1 MANRTHGGTNDRGND
16 ALRITDQ
23 FRTRHGMAYELRER
37 GSRLTLLIAERTVE
51 GGAGDG
57 GQGSVEWHVEAS
69 STQFPGS
76 TISQA
81 ASTRAEAVRRIGMQ
95 WTVDCGTRGLPSF
108 DWDAVARA
116 LTAVRA
122 I

>member
-1 MANRTHGGTNDRGND
+1 MANRSAGNTDRGAD

-37 GSRLTLLIAERTVE
+37 GSRLTLLIAEHAIE
-51 GGAGDG
+51 GGA
-57 GQGSVEWHVEAS
+57 EWQVEAS
-69 STQFPGS
+69 SVQFPGA
-76 TISQA
+76 TMTQA
-81 ASTRAEAVRRIGMQ
+81 ASTRAEAVRRVGVR
-95 WTVDCGTRGLPSF
+95 WAEGCVARGLPSF